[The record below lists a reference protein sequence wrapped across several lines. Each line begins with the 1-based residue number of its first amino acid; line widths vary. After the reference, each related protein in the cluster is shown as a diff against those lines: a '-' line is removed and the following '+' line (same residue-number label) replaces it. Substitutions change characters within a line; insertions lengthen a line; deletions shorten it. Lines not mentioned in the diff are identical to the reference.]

1 MLQGTT
7 VPQKKRNLIESI
19 SNTSSKKIVCTVS
32 KNLEGKIRWLCDK
45 LPTKEWSGVLLYY
58 SAETNDMLHII
69 AEDVY
74 LMDIGSGAYTEFKT
88 DFDVFQYQVNNGLL
102 ECYTGLIH
110 SHNRMAAFFSGQDV
124 FTLGDN
130 APDMNRFFS
139 LIVNNEGT
147 YKAAITRKNEVKEK
161 VERLNTYKSFEDI
174 EFTNKIS
181 FNREL
186 EPEYIAEYVEI
197 IKNEPSCSKEAIDF
211 LSTQFNEIQERKARE
226 EREREERFK
235 NLKPQETWWLKKNDL
250 PEDLTKKPTTDNQVR
265 VTHTS
270 LYDGNLDM
278 FIEHMGN
285 IFATGIVTMP
295 VKSNINVK
303 DWVAKKMPVYFRTR
317 FKSPDSRAFEGY
329 LETMMYVIETNFD
342 VYCEEEPAQQ
352 EIIFDDYDY
361 TDDFDIYMITYSK
374 IYEYISS
381 LGSNE
386 WIDKILDNL
395 MNTGY
400 IVPLL
405 EQEIEE
411 TDTQNGRT
419 DNK

>member
-1 MLQGTT
+1 
-7 VPQKKRNLIESI
+7 
-19 SNTSSKKIVCTVS
+19 
-32 KNLEGKIRWLCDK
+32 
-45 LPTKEWSGVLLYY
+45 
-58 SAETNDMLHII
+58 MLHII

-102 ECYTGLIH
+102 ECHTGLIH

-147 YKAAITRKNEVKEK
+147 YKAAITRKNEAKEK
-161 VERLNTYKSFEDI
+161 IERLNTYKSFEDVQFSDKVSFERTI
-174 EFTNKIS
+174 EPK
-181 FNREL
+181 
-186 EPEYIAEYVEI
+186 YVAEYVEI
-197 IKNEPSCSKEAIDF
+197 IKSEPSCSKEAIDF

-235 NLKPQETWWLKKNDL
+235 NLKPQETWWLYKNDL
-250 PEDLTKKPTTDNQVR
+250 PEDLTEKPVIPTPNKTVN
-265 VTHTS
+265 
-270 LYDGNLDM
+270 LYNGNLDM

-285 IFATGIVTMP
+285 IFTTGIVTMP
-295 VKSNINVK
+295 VKSHINVR
-303 DWVAKKMPVYFRTR
+303 DWVAKKMPVYFRNR
-317 FKSPDSRAFEGY
+317 FKSPNSRAFEGY

-361 TDDFDIYMITYSK
+361 TDDFDVYMITYSK

-386 WIDKILDNL
+386 WIDKILDSL

-411 TDTQNGRT
+411 TDT
-419 DNK
+419 

>member
-1 MLQGTT
+1 
-7 VPQKKRNLIESI
+7 
-19 SNTSSKKIVCTVS
+19 
-32 KNLEGKIRWLCDK
+32 
-45 LPTKEWSGVLLYY
+45 
-58 SAETNDMLHII
+58 MLHII

-88 DFDVFQYQVNNGLL
+88 NFDVFQYQVNNGLL
-102 ECYTGLIH
+102 ECHTGLIH

-147 YKAAITRKNEVKEK
+147 YKAAITRKNETKEK
-161 VERLNTYKSFEDI
+161 VERLNTYKSFEDTQ
-174 EFTNKIS
+174 FSDKVS
-181 FNREL
+181 FERIID
-186 EPEYIAEYVEI
+186 PKYVAEYVEI
-197 IKNEPSCSKEAIDF
+197 VKNEPSCSKEAIEF
-211 LSTQFNEIQERKARE
+211 LSTQFNEIQERKERE
-226 EREREERFK
+226 EKEREERFK
-235 NLKPQETWWLKKNDL
+235 NLKPQETWWLKKDDL
-250 PEDLTKKPTTDNQVR
+250 PESFTTKPATGNQTK
-265 VTHTS
+265 VTYNS
-270 LYDGNLDM
+270 LYEGNLDM

-303 DWVAKKMPVYFRTR
+303 EWVSKKMPVYFRNR
-317 FKSPDSRAFEGY
+317 FRSPDSRAFEGY

-395 MNTGY
+395 MSTGY

>member
-1 MLQGTT
+1 
-7 VPQKKRNLIESI
+7 
-19 SNTSSKKIVCTVS
+19 
-32 KNLEGKIRWLCDK
+32 
-45 LPTKEWSGVLLYY
+45 
-58 SAETNDMLHII
+58 MLHII

-102 ECYTGLIH
+102 ECYIGLIH
-110 SHNRMAAFFSGQDV
+110 SHNRLASFFSGQDV

-161 VERLNTYKSFEDI
+161 VERLNTYKSFEDV
-174 EFTNKIS
+174 EFSNKVLLD
-181 FNREL
+181 REL

-197 IKNEPSCSKEAIDF
+197 IKSEPSCSKEAIDF
-211 LSTQFNEIQERKARE
+211 LSTQFNEIQERKERE

-235 NLKPQETWWLKKNDL
+235 NLKPQETWWLKKDDL
-250 PEDLTKKPTTDNQVR
+250 SEDLTKKPVTNNQVKI
-265 VTHTS
+265 TSTS

-329 LETMMYVIETNFD
+329 LEAMMYVIETNFD

-352 EIIFDDYDY
+352 EIVFDDYDY
-361 TDDFDIYMITYSK
+361 ADDYYDIYMITYSK

>member
-1 MLQGTT
+1 M
-7 VPQKKRNLIESI
+7 
-19 SNTSSKKIVCTVS
+19 
-32 KNLEGKIRWLCDK
+32 
-45 LPTKEWSGVLLYY
+45 LLYY
-58 SAETNDMLHII
+58 SNETSDMLHII

-161 VERLNTYKSFEDI
+161 IERLNVYKSFEDM
-174 EFTNKIS
+174 EFSNKVLLD
-181 FNREL
+181 REL

-197 IKNEPSCSKEAIDF
+197 IKSEPSCSKEAIDF
-211 LSTQFNEIQERKARE
+211 LSTQFNEIQERKERE
-226 EREREERFK
+226 EREGEERFK
-235 NLKPQETWWLKKNDL
+235 NLKLHETWWLKKDDISEGAIN
-250 PEDLTKKPTTDNQVR
+250 KPVTNNQVK
-265 VTHTS
+265 VASTS

-303 DWVAKKMPVYFRTR
+303 EWVAKKMPIYFKNR
-317 FKSPDSRAFEGY
+317 FKSPNSRAFEGY

-361 TDDFDIYMITYSK
+361 ADDFDIYMITYSK

-381 LGSNE
+381 LGKNE

-395 MNTGY
+395 MSTGY

-405 EQEIEE
+405 EQQIEE
-411 TDTQNGRT
+411 TDIQNGRT

>member
-1 MLQGTT
+1 
-7 VPQKKRNLIESI
+7 
-19 SNTSSKKIVCTVS
+19 
-32 KNLEGKIRWLCDK
+32 
-45 LPTKEWSGVLLYY
+45 
-58 SAETNDMLHII
+58 MLHII

-88 DFDVFQYQVNNGLL
+88 DFDVLQYQVNNGLL
-102 ECYTGLIH
+102 ECHTGLIH

-161 VERLNTYKSFEDI
+161 VERLNTYKSFEDVQFSDKVSFERTI
-174 EFTNKIS
+174 EPK
-181 FNREL
+181 
-186 EPEYIAEYVEI
+186 YVAEYVEI
-197 IKNEPSCSKEAIDF
+197 IKSEPYCSKEAIGF

-235 NLKPQETWWLKKNDL
+235 NLKPQETWWLKKDGL
-250 PEDLTKKPTTDNQVR
+250 PENLTVKPVADNQTK
-265 VTHTS
+265 VTYTS
-270 LYDGNLDM
+270 LYEGNLDM

-303 DWVAKKMPVYFRTR
+303 EWVHKKMPVYFRNR
-317 FKSPDSRAFEGY
+317 FKSPNSRAFEGY
-329 LETMMYVIETNFD
+329 LETMMYVIETNFE
-342 VYCEEEPAQQ
+342 VYCDEEPAQQ
-352 EIIFDDYDY
+352 EIVFDDYDY

-381 LGSNE
+381 LGRNE